1 MRTPQKRF
9 CIGFFLHLIT
19 YCKTDVAPASGAA
32 FFKIQLLERNP
43 FLLKFHRLFTPVPL
57 FNSLDLLDR
66 IDREEDLQIVVCF
79 QPFMAGVR
87 SLHDIDAARRDFC
100 CLKEAPFRRIIG
112 AVEHRFAL
120 FERHKDFLFEPLV
133 IDISARLLVPFFRPL
148 PFCVAVKPSGD
159 ESVGAHL
166 KCHGNCIRIEHRDVH
181 RQEHFSNCRDL
192 ADEERQDQ
200 ADRKEHAGK
209 GYFFTFSILKFL
221 PYVSFW
227 NQCIIQVH
235 FKVKTF
241 SAFFL
246 YFPHCFSIFC
256 IFRASQCLTALSV
269 GTFSVV
275 FHGFVVHFWI
285 LGNAVIFCSSLTI
298 FRKDFI
304 IMQFYLAPME
314 GLTGYVYRNAYHK
327 YFPAA
332 DRYFTPF
339 ITNKKMSSRERN
351 DILPEHNEGMTVI
364 PQILTNQAEDFLSLT
379 KELREYGY
387 DTVNLNLGC
396 PSGTVVAKRRGSG
409 LLAWPNTLDAFLD
422 EIFSSCDCRISIK
435 TRLGTTD
442 TDEWEDLLTVYD
454 KYPLE
459 ELIIHPRIQKD
470 FYKFTPRMECY
481 RTAYETSR
489 CSLCYNGDIFSPDDF
504 QNLCREFP
512 DTEKVMLGRG
522 VLQNPWLIGM
532 LRSADPA
539 GGEASA
545 PDKELL
551 HAFCEDLCAGYA
563 CVISGDKNVLFKL
576 KALWIYLGMSFTNPQ
591 KYLKKIKK
599 ANRLAEYEEAVDAL
613 FREQELIL

>member
-19 YCKTDVAPASGAA
+19 HCKTDVAPASGAA

-43 FLLKFHRLFTPVPL
+43 FLLKSHRLFTPVPL

-100 CLKEAPFRRIIG
+100 CLKEAPFRQIIG

-120 FERHKDFLFEPLV
+120 FKRHKDFLFEPLV

-148 PFCVAVKPSGD
+148 PFCVAVKLSGD

-235 FKVKTF
+235 FKVQTF

-246 YFPHCFSIFC
+246 YFPHYFSMFC
-256 IFRASQCLTALSV
+256 IFRASRCLTALSV

-563 CVISGDKNVLFKL
+563 RVISGDKNVLFKL